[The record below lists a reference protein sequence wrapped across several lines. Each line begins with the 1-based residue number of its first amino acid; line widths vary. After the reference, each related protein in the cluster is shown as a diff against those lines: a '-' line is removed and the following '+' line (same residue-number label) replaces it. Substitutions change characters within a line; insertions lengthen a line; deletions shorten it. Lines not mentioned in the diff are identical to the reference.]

1 LAETPSDGRLWK
13 STQGVEIMIRSMNTA
28 KPGSAWDTWQKA
40 GKQWRMETWATGKG
54 ALLIA
59 AVAFASGASGDNE
72 RQAKK
77 RAFIEG
83 ATITS

>member
-1 LAETPSDGRLWK
+1 
-13 STQGVEIMIRSMNTA
+13 MIRNINTP

-40 GKQWRMETWATGKG
+40 GAQWRAETYANTKG

-59 AVAFASGASGDNE
+59 AICFASQANGDNE
-72 RQAKK
+72 RNARK

-83 ATITS
+83 ATQ

>member
-1 LAETPSDGRLWK
+1 
-13 STQGVEIMIRSMNTA
+13 MIRSMNTA

-40 GKQWRMETWATGKG
+40 GKQWRMEWATGKD
-54 ALLIA
+54 ALLVA
-59 AVAFASGASGDNE
+59 AVAFASQANSDNE
-72 RQAKK
+72 RQAKR